1 MSYTLVC
8 HVDGASRGNPGPAG
22 AGVVVY
28 DGSGRERRTASV
40 FLGETTN
47 NAAEYAALR
56 EALKAAGEVCRQDGV
71 SPGEVFL
78 VIRTDS
84 QLVAR
89 QVSGE
94 YRMRSEDLRPL
105 LEAFRQAARA
115 FRRVDVEHVPR
126 RENRRSDE
134 LANQAIDR
142 ALGGGESG
150 ASSRSRYSLLE
161 HLECSRCGER
171 ADPAGPA
178 GSCPSCG
185 GPLLARYALGSLAWP
200 PGEPGGELAPSASPE
215 RGSMWRYHQ
224 LLPVTSPRCVVSL
237 GEGRTPLVPLPGLER
252 RLGLPRVW
260 LKDEGRNPTATF
272 KARGASAAVS
282 KMVELGVS
290 GCILPT
296 AGNAGSAFA
305 AYTARA
311 GLEFTAVMPEDT
323 PEAIRRECESYGAGV
338 RVVPGLLP
346 DAARL
351 AREQAGQGWYR
362 ATTFEEPYRV
372 EGKKTIGLELFEAF
386 GGRWPDAVVCP
397 VGGGVALVGIWKA
410 AQELAEAGVAGA
422 GRPPRLFAVQ
432 AAGCCPVVK
441 AFDEG
446 RQETEPFSGAETVAA
461 GLRVPAPKAGFLVLR
476 ALRETGGG
484 ALAVPDEE
492 IIRTAAHLR
501 RTEGLDLC
509 PEGAAAVAA
518 LGEMAS
524 RGWLEGCREVVVVNT
539 GSGLKYPR

>member
-28 DGSGRERRTASV
+28 DRSGRERRTASV

-56 EALKAAGEVCRQDGV
+56 EALKAAEEVCRQDGV
-71 SPGEVFL
+71 SPGEVSL

-84 QLVAR
+84 QLVSR

-142 ALGGGESG
+142 ALGGGEG
-150 ASSRSRYSLLE
+150 AAASRSRYSLLE

-178 GSCPSCG
+178 GSCPSCD
-185 GPLLARYALGSLAWP
+185 GPLFARYDLGSLAWP
-200 PGEPGGELAPSASPE
+200 PRGGEPPAAGGRQALLGPE
-215 RGSMWRYHQ
+215 DGSMWRYHQ
-224 LLPVTSPRCVVSL
+224 LLPVTSPRHVVSL
-237 GEGRTPLVPLPGLER
+237 GEGRTPLVALPELER

-260 LKDEGRNPTATF
+260 LKDEGQNPTATF

-282 KMVELGVS
+282 KMVELGVKR
-290 GCILPT
+290 CILPT

-351 AREQAGQGWYR
+351 VREQARQGWY
-362 ATTFEEPYRV
+362 
-372 EGKKTIGLELFEAF
+372 
-386 GGRWPDAVVCP
+386 
-397 VGGGVALVGIWKA
+397 
-410 AQELAEAGVAGA
+410 
-422 GRPPRLFAVQ
+422 
-432 AAGCCPVVK
+432 
-441 AFDEG
+441 
-446 RQETEPFSGAETVAA
+446 
-461 GLRVPAPKAGFLVLR
+461 
-476 ALRETGGG
+476 
-484 ALAVPDEE
+484 
-492 IIRTAAHLR
+492 
-501 RTEGLDLC
+501 
-509 PEGAAAVAA
+509 
-518 LGEMAS
+518 
-524 RGWLEGCREVVVVNT
+524 
-539 GSGLKYPR
+539 